1 MPGITGVR
9 SVVAVCALVAL
20 CVTILLIVI
29 ENVALAAY
37 FPHLRRVTT
46 DFSPAYLDRE
56 VEAVKG
62 GPAATVF
69 LGDSVLWGYRLPPDV
84 IAVSL
89 LQEQGCH
96 CPNFAFKSGNPA
108 NDYALMRVFVA
119 RGIRPRVVVIE
130 VNQAVLNQ
138 ADNEYQTLHP
148 AIAALA
154 APLMTPQERALLTM
168 PSPPTAF
175 ERAASSLSVLY
186 AMRSDIRET
195 VFGDVPPPPAQPLTP
210 DLFEGT
216 YDLAPLTPKNVGVT
230 FLAKTADLL
239 RTAGI
244 PAVAFLTPTNHRLL
258 HDYIDNKQ
266 YRANEAY
273 LTALLSGRGLR
284 VVDFDRAVP
293 TAEFLDNAHLTIAG
307 QRRLSTL
314 LAGALSHTTSR
325 TCRRCGPKSS
335 RAGPPV

>member
-1 MPGITGVR
+1 VA
-9 SVVAVCALVAL
+9 AVCALVAL
-20 CVTILLIVI
+20 CVTILLIAV

-37 FPHLRRVTT
+37 FPHLRRLTT
-46 DFSPAYLDRE
+46 DFSPTYLDRE
-56 VEAVKG
+56 IEAVKA
-62 GPAATVF
+62 GPPATVF
-69 LGDSVLWGYRLPPDV
+69 LGDSVLWGYRLPADV
-84 IAVSL
+84 IAVTL
-89 LQEQGCH
+89 LQEQGCN

-119 RGIRPRVVVIE
+119 RGIRPRSVVIE

-168 PSPPTAF
+168 PPLPNAA
-175 ERAASSLSVLY
+175 ERAASSVSMLY

-239 RTAGI
+239 RTAHI
-244 PAVAFLTPTNHRLL
+244 PAMAFLTPTNHALL
-258 HDYIDNKQ
+258 HDYIDNRQ
-266 YRANEAY
+266 YRANETY
-273 LTALLSGRGLR
+273 LTRLLRNRGVQ
-284 VVDFDRAVP
+284 VVDLDRAVP
-293 TAEFLDNAHLTIAG
+293 TADFLDNAHLTLAG
-307 QRRLSTL
+307 QRL
-314 LAGALSHTTSR
+314 LAALLHDHLR
-325 TCRRCGPKSS
+325 H
-335 RAGPPV
+335 